1 MNLQLREKVILVTNA
16 ADGIGESIVHRLA
29 LEEAYPVVIGSNE
42 EDNLKIIETL
52 QAAGGYGI
60 QIVADITTE
69 AERAVN
75 QVIAHFGRI
84 DGLVNN
90 ADISHGESLGENRNQ
105 DTLMTQYCLPWL
117 KETKGCIVTIG
128 QNDNVFL
135 QNWAT
140 ELANNGI
147 RANTVELQQNFC
159 PPDELANLVVF
170 LLSKRLTHTTG
181 QRFRVGK

>member
-60 QIVADITTE
+60 QIVADTATE

-90 ADISHGESLGENRNQ
+90 ADISHGESRNQ
-105 DTLMTQYCLPWL
+105 DALMTQYCFPWL
-117 KETKGCIVTIG
+117 KETKGSIVTIG
-128 QNDNVFL
+128 QNDNDFL

-170 LLSKRLTHTTG
+170 LISKRLTHTTG

>member
-42 EDNLKIIETL
+42 EDNIKIIETL

-69 AERAVN
+69 TERAVN
-75 QVIAHFGRI
+75 KAIAHFGRI

-90 ADISHGESLGENRNQ
+90 ADISLESASQ
-105 DTLMTQYCLPWL
+105 DALMTQYCLPWL
-117 KETKGCIVTIG
+117 KETKGSIVTIG
-128 QNDNVFL
+128 QNDNDFL

-140 ELANNGI
+140 ELTNNGI

-159 PPDELANLVVF
+159 PPDELANIVVF